1 MITIS
6 LVQFLLPILVAV
18 VSIIGNIWQ
27 MIINHQSYKKNKRYE
42 EILKKAILN
51 AEFFQD
57 INGDYR
63 FRVRNSGESTARNI
77 VLASSDIGFIS
88 QPEESE
94 DEKFTLY
101 VINGDKSISKLDKD
115 EYIDYF
121 AIVFCG
127 NKEHPEVTITWDD
140 NFSTCRSCTRISNA
154 LFQGRYSG
162 NIR

>member
-1 MITIS
+1 MKVDLISIAIS
-6 LVQFLLPILVAV
+6 LLALALTVFFKLQ
-18 VSIIGNIWQ
+18 Q
-27 MIINHQSYKKNKRYE
+27 YRINKYVKRKLHNE
-42 EILKKAILN
+42 EEKSKKAILN
-51 AEFFQD
+51 TEFFQD

-140 NFSTCRSCTRISNA
+140 DFSTCRSCTRISNA